1 MRING
6 WQCAIYS
13 ARLAGYTV
21 NSTEVKVSP
30 YSRVYA
36 SGIGHISV
44 SPPVYSLKQIRKEVP
59 QIPSAYGKF
68 QTRRQNE
75 ADERACAWFQ
85 SRLRVVP
92 VEQFT
97 DERTDERTD
106 DDAYRRKEETDDES
120 DNATRDPKF
129 TAAEALREP
138 SGQDVVQYG
147 DRHHGDTHPN
157 QLLRGELHFVG
168 EMQAKNAHVTQRRT
182 RESGHDTTDQP

>member
-1 MRING
+1 MRDLQCTAGRLHCKFNG
-6 WQCAIYS
+6 SQGVALQS
-13 ARLAGYTV
+13 RLRIWNWTHF
-21 NSTEVKVSP
+21 SL
-30 YSRVYA
+30 
-36 SGIGHISV
+36 
-44 SPPVYSLKQIRKEVP
+44 PPVFSLKQIREEVP
-59 QIPSAYGKF
+59 HVPSAHRKF
-68 QTRRQNE
+68 ETGCENE
-75 ADERACAWFQ
+75 PDERARARFQ
-85 SRLRVVP
+85 SRFRVVP

-120 DNATRDPKF
+120 DNATCDPKF

-157 QLLRGELHFVG
+157 QLFRGELHFVG